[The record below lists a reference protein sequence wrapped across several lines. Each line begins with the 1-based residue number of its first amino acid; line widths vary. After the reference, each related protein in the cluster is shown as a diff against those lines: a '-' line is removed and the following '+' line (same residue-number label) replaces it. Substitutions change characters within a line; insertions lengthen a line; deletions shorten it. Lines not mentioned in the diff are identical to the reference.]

1 MSNAAQFR
9 QRTAAM
15 LVGEPIGERP
25 NSYQEAR
32 EMRLPNSQLLVR
44 YSTRYYKF
52 AEGDENIIR
61 PDREV
66 VIAWEDYK
74 AGRDPV
80 LEWVLQYK

>member
-1 MSNAAQFR
+1 MLAQFR
-9 QRTAAM
+9 QRTAVM

-32 EMRLPNSQLLVR
+32 EMRLLNSQLLVR
-44 YSTRYYKF
+44 YSTQYYKF
-52 AEGDENIIR
+52 QDGGENIIR

-74 AGRDPV
+74 TGRDPG
-80 LEWVLQYK
+80 LQWALQYK